1 MPGVVINISS
11 LIGTPNAI
19 IQKFGEI
26 LYTEAVPYINNNS
39 LVTFDFDGI
48 RNLTSGFCNA
58 SIGRLFLEFPSTAD
72 SLLHFINLNENSLW
86 KEKVEDSIRLAK
98 NPEESRLYDS
108 ALASLFAD

>member
-11 LIGTPNAI
+11 SIGTPNAI

-26 LYTEAVPYINNNS
+26 VYKEAYPYISKNTS
-39 LVTFDFDGI
+39 VTFDFQGVK
-48 RNLTSGFCNA
+48 NLTSGFCNA

-72 SLLHFINLNENSLW
+72 NLLHFSNLDNNSLW
-86 KEKVEDSIRLAK
+86 KEKVDDSIRLAK